1 MQNNERNLRIGH
13 NWFGMMSEWNVF
25 IPNFF
30 IIVKILHVL
39 EKLFVFNLEM
49 EIPYRM
55 KFFFK
60 GCYWR
65 KKQVFDQWK

>member
-1 MQNNERNLRIGH
+1 MELCQNEMILFQI
-13 NWFGMMSEWNVF
+13 
-25 IPNFF
+25 FF

-55 KFFFK
+55 KFFLK

>member
-1 MQNNERNLRIGH
+1 M
-13 NWFGMMSEWNVF
+13 
-25 IPNFF
+25 
-30 IIVKILHVL
+30 VKILHVL
-39 EKLFVFNLEM
+39 EKLFAFNLEM